1 MDIAEA
7 YELIGCYNQPTLR
20 MEVQRLQSIWSRIG
34 IGLVLGLLVIVG
46 LLLFAD
52 IHAVAHVITV
62 FHWSYVP
69 LILSLTLFNYALR
82 FLKWHYYIHLI
93 GAKTIGWRDSLRIFI
108 GGFPLALSPGK
119 IAEPIKAV
127 WLKHYTDVPVARGI
141 PVVIA
146 ERISDGL
153 AVLLLSTLGVIAYP
167 QYWPGF
173 VIVLAGLLAIVIISQ
188 IRPLAL
194 WMLSLGERL
203 PIVSRFSR
211 HLHEFYESMYQL
223 FGFKSTFIAVGLG
236 MVSWLGEGIGFY
248 LVLRGLGLPPSIQ
261 TASIAVFVLSFS
273 TVIGA
278 ASSLPGGLGAA
289 EVSIAG
295 MLTLT
300 LRTPEAIA
308 ASATLLIRFF
318 TLWFGVTLGLVV
330 LFASR
335 RLLMLN
341 LPVDRV
347 QSATSEKNSL

>member
-1 MDIAEA
+1 
-7 YELIGCYNQPTLR
+7 
-20 MEVQRLQSIWSRIG
+20 MEEQRLQSIWSRIG
-34 IGLVLGLLVIVG
+34 LGLVFGLVVVAG

-52 IHAVAHVITV
+52 IRAVAHLITL

-82 FLKWHYYIHLI
+82 FLKWHYYIRLI

-141 PVVIA
+141 PVVVA

-173 VIVLAGLLAIVIISQ
+173 VIVLGGLLAIIMVSQ

-194 WMLSLGERL
+194 WMLRWGERR
-203 PIVSRFSR
+203 PFISRFSR
-211 HLHEFYESMYQL
+211 HLHEFYESLYQL
-223 FGFKSTFIAVGLG
+223 FGPKSTLIAVGLG
-236 MVSWLGEGIGFY
+236 MASWLGEGIGFY
-248 LVLRGLGLPPSIQ
+248 FVLRGLGLPPSLQ

-273 TVIGA
+273 TIIGA
-278 ASSLPGGLGAA
+278 VSSLPGGLGAA

-295 MLTLT
+295 MLALT
-300 LRTPEAIA
+300 LGTPQAIA

-318 TLWFGVTLGLVV
+318 TLWFGVALGLVV
-330 LFASR
+330 LLTSR
-335 RLLMLN
+335 RLLL
-341 LPVDRV
+341 LEV
-347 QSATSEKNSL
+347 TSTQDSRWKVESGK